1 MIVHLTTDILK
12 LIDYYTSFFKIFP
25 FFYKIPSFTNG
36 PQLNVFIFFSD
47 DNVNSIIY

>member
-1 MIVHLTTDILK
+1 MIVLHLTTDILK

-25 FFYKIPSFTNG
+25 FFTKYHRLLTAPN
-36 PQLNVFIFFSD
+36 LFIFFSD